1 VSEDNAKPHGN
12 LKARPG
18 YEVGYASP
26 PEASRF
32 KKGKSGNPRG
42 RPKGAKN
49 KTPAPNAERMK
60 TILMEEAYREITVR
74 DGDRNVSVPM
84 AQAIVRS
91 MAVNAA
97 KGDHRSQRLFSELL
111 RAEER
116 RDKAMH
122 DEWVRSAIEYK
133 IGWEEELAWC
143 AKNGVT
149 DLPEPLPHPD
159 HVIIDLH
166 AGTAVII
173 GPVTKEEKAKL
184 DRYEEKKVYYQTQLK
199 EIYECL
205 ETVTDEKDR
214 EVLEDDITFIRKMLK
229 ILG

>member
-1 VSEDNAKPHGN
+1 MSEDNAKPHGN

-32 KKGKSGNPRG
+32 RKGKSGNPRG

-49 KTPAPNAERMK
+49 KTPPLNAERMK

-97 KGDHRSQRLFSELL
+97 KGDHLST
-111 RAEER
+111 AE
-116 RDKAMH
+116 
-122 DEWVRSAIEYK
+122 
-133 IGWEEELAWC
+133 
-143 AKNGVT
+143 
-149 DLPEPLPHPD
+149 
-159 HVIIDLH
+159 
-166 AGTAVII
+166 
-173 GPVTKEEKAKL
+173 
-184 DRYEEKKVYYQTQLK
+184 
-199 EIYECL
+199 
-205 ETVTDEKDR
+205 
-214 EVLEDDITFIRKMLK
+214 
-229 ILG
+229 